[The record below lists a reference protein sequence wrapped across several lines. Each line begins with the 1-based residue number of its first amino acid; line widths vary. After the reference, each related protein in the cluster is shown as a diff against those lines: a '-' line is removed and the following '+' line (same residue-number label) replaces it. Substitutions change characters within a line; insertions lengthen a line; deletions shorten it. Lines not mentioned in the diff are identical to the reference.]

1 MGVDSPIRISGVDS
15 GSSPAGYNGLFLVSD
30 VDSETQFKY
39 TSSIVPTPAFVEP
52 TSSNVNVEVDT
63 VTGASPYIFNIS
75 MRSVFGMQ
83 GLHADGSKVSTGF
96 KSMVTAQ
103 FTGVSLQKDDSA
115 FIKYNETTGLYD
127 DQGSLGSSSILHLDS
142 RAVYKPE
149 YENTHIKISNDAIVQ
164 LFLSLLLDMQSIL
177 SV

>member
-1 MGVDSPIRISGVDS
+1 
-15 GSSPAGYNGLFLVSD
+15 
-30 VDSETQFKY
+30 
-39 TSSIVPTPAFVEP
+39 
-52 TSSNVNVEVDT
+52 
-63 VTGASPYIFNIS
+63 

-83 GLHADGSKVSTGF
+83 GLHADGSKVTGF

-149 YENTHIKISNDAIVQ
+149 YQNTHIKISNDAIVQ
-164 LFLSLLLDMQSIL
+164 VCFYFCYWICKAF
-177 SV
+177 